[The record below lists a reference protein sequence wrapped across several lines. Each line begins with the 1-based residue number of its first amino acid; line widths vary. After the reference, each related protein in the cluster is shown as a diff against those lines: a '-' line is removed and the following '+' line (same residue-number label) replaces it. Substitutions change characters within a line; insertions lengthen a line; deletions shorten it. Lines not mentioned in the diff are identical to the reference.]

1 MVAHGAGPTPDPD
14 RSASPVIVS
23 RLPLA
28 ALGLALALAAGS
40 GAPRA
45 QQPPAQANP
54 LPTTTDPGPGPRSG
68 EAPAPPLPE
77 KAVPPGPAPA
87 GPRQTLVPNPG
98 DPSDVDEVMLP
109 AKPAAILAGNAKW
122 DAAVPTLRDAFAR
135 LEGDLAKAGVRA
147 VGRPVAVFTR
157 TDDDGF
163 QFEAMLPIEQVPDPR
178 PAGLPADLRFG
189 STPSGKAL
197 RFVHKGAYDE
207 IDQTYET
214 VTAYLDAKGI
224 IVQDAFVE
232 EYLTDLRSASDTG
245 LEVNIYALP
254 KEGGPR

>member
-1 MVAHGAGPTPDPD
+1 MT
-14 RSASPVIVS
+14 VS
-23 RLPLA
+23 RLPLT
-28 ALGLALALAAGS
+28 ALGLVLALAAGP

-54 LPTTTDPGPGPRSG
+54 LPTTTDPGQGSRPG
-68 EAPAPPLPE
+68 EAPQPPLPE
-77 KAVPPGPAPA
+77 KAVPPAPPPA
-87 GPRQTLVPNPG
+87 GARQTLVQAPG
-98 DPSDVDEVMLP
+98 DPSDVDEVTLP
-109 AKPAAILAGNAKW
+109 AKPVAIVSGNAKW
-122 DAAVPTLRDAFAR
+122 DAAVPTLRDSFAR
-135 LEGDLAKAGVRA
+135 IESDLAKAGIKA

-163 QFEAMLPIEQVPDPR
+163 QYEAMIPIEQVPDPK
-178 PAGLPADLRFG
+178 PAGLPAELRFG

-232 EYLTDLRSASDTG
+232 EYLTDLKSASDTG

-254 KEGGPR
+254 K